1 VQIRPAIIG
10 RMNVPQILTLDEAA
24 DFLGV
29 GTPAVAAWARDGHL
43 PACARSESG
52 ALLFYRW
59 RVERDGPR
67 LAANEPVR
75 FRKARCRR
83 DLDMF
88 HDSRRLPCGCV
99 FVGSGEG
106 SGEPVWLCPD
116 ARALQSVERLTAA
129 FAAAAADDLFI
140 CRLARV
146 TADALARHLASTT
159 HETDTADERHRRA
172 LSASPETAREVRV
185 T

>member
-1 VQIRPAIIG
+1 MHI
-10 RMNVPQILTLDEAA
+10 PQILTLDEAA

-52 ALLFYRW
+52 ELLFYRW

-67 LAANEPVR
+67 LAANEAVR
-75 FRKARCRR
+75 FRKAHGRR

-88 HDSRRLPCGCV
+88 HDGRRLPCGCV
-99 FVGSGEG
+99 LVGNGEA

-116 ARALQSVERLTAA
+116 ARSLQSVERLTAA
-129 FAAAAADDLFI
+129 FVRAAPDDLFVS
-140 CRLARV
+140 RLARV
-146 TADALARHLASTT
+146 TADALARHIAPT
-159 HETDTADERHRRA
+159 HETDTATERHQA
-172 LSASPETAREVRV
+172 SSAPAVTAREVRV